1 MSSETKKILD
11 EIVKETEEK
20 RSIEVARDMLST
32 KRYSI
37 EEVAEI
43 SRLSLAEVKN
53 IAVSYS

>member
-1 MSSETKKILD
+1 MSSEARKILD